1 MPQFSWKKKRKSEA
15 AKKEEWWQKK
25 KRYATGTR
33 MAKQQSHAC
42 SKEKADILLFKHTA
56 SFQIG
61 KKIQKRDKI
70 LVPKT
75 SSHCVKIDS
84 TDPLHKQMRE

>member
-1 MPQFSWKKKRKSEA
+1 MPQFSWKKKERVKLP
-15 AKKEEWWQKK
+15 KKRNGGKK